1 MDYRAEAARIAEQ
14 EGIDPDLFL
23 RLVQQESSFRP
34 NAVSPAGAIGLAQL
48 MPGTARDLGVDPSDP
63 IQNLTGGARY
73 LRQQMDT
80 FQDPQ
85 LALAAYNAGPGNVR
99 KYGGIP
105 PFQETQN
112 YVSRVLGTPS
122 AANTTQRSQPMA
134 QPMQQQQQPRGILEM
149 FGVQKMNP
157 EAQGETAL
165 PFYQRPTFSNF
176 MGDLALG
183 FNQMRLRPDPGLS
196 QRIGGQRQ
204 QREQQAQT
212 NRTLEYLQQQPGSD
226 AAVELIRSGAS
237 PTQALQFYYKSLQP
251 AKVDQTAAAK
261 NFATYQQILNTQGQ
275 EAADRFLAIAGQ
287 GGTTFNMPGDQLKIM
302 PDGSVAVVDPSVEG
316 GVRFVQPPGSEAER
330 EVASSIQQNAA
341 ASERIQTGINLIDSI
356 LTNPNLPTVTGMIQG
371 RIPAMTQAG
380 TDLIADFDQ
389 LSSQVF
395 LQGFESLK
403 GAGAITETEGL
414 RAERAIANLSRTQ
427 SPEKIAENLQELRMI
442 FESAQSRL
450 SPSTGAAPS
459 LNTGSTINGV
469 TVGEPY

>member
-1 MDYRAEAARIAEQ
+1 
-14 EGIDPDLFL
+14 
-23 RLVQQESSFRP
+23 
-34 NAVSPAGAIGLAQL
+34 
-48 MPGTARDLGVDPSDP
+48 
-63 IQNLTGGARY
+63 
-73 LRQQMDT
+73 
-80 FQDPQ
+80 
-85 LALAAYNAGPGNVR
+85 
-99 KYGGIP
+99 
-105 PFQETQN
+105 
-112 YVSRVLGTPS
+112 
-122 AANTTQRSQPMA
+122 
-134 QPMQQQQQPRGILEM
+134 
-149 FGVQKMNP
+149 
-157 EAQGETAL
+157 
-165 PFYQRPTFSNF
+165 

-183 FNQMRLRPDPGLS
+183 FNQMRLRPDEGLA
-196 QRIGGQRQ
+196 QRIGGRRQ

-237 PTQALQFYYKSLQP
+237 PTQALQFYYQSLQP
-251 AKVDQTAAAK
+251 AASDQTAAAK
-261 NFATYQQILNTQGQ
+261 NFETYQQILNTQGQ

-287 GGTTFNMPGDQLKIM
+287 GNTTISMPGDQLKIM

-316 GVRFVQPPGSEAER
+316 GVRFVRPPGSEAER

-371 RIPAMTQAG
+371 RIPALTQSG

-389 LSSQVF
+389 LGSQVF